1 MEISVRLLPLAGGS
15 MTSETEEVMVQ
26 HMPYT
31 SGMAP
36 SPQRKAGGAEKLR
49 DFLLK
54 ILAQREAN
62 LSYSSSGKVP
72 FPRGSLQIKVLGI
85 PDVPGKSNF
94 FLCSD

>member
-1 MEISVRLLPLAGGS
+1 MLLLDGACTGCMEKRCFPWISLRLLPLAGGS

-49 DFLLK
+49 LSLENIGTERSKSLLLFK
-54 ILAQREAN
+54 W
-62 LSYSSSGKVP
+62 
-72 FPRGSLQIKVLGI
+72 
-85 PDVPGKSNF
+85 
-94 FLCSD
+94 